1 MYISPIFLFS
11 LPWIFGIL
19 TAYVLGAN
27 SNDLFKISNI
37 SILALSY
44 LIFIFL
50 FFLIL
55 FMSYSL
61 QSKNLDKFL
70 IEKINFFALKNLLIL
85 IFLSHIFYF
94 ICATIFLGGFPLYW
108 VIIGD
113 GRTYVDFVIPSVS
126 GFFNMIRSFGLV
138 ACLLILMFG
147 ESAHKKYVFIIGSY
161 FLISSFLLETS
172 RGNGLVMILHPIGM
186 YLLLRKIHLKQLIFS
201 FLMFFL
207 FILLFSLIQVLRYS
221 DFDLEVLTNNAA
233 FVGLENT
240 NIFFLFLI
248 PFFLYLST
256 PIMNMDLN
264 LLNAP
269 DFSIGLNYSLTNIL
283 PSAIKNLLALNPD
296 EKYGLLAS
304 EAFNT
309 TSFLT
314 PFILDFGAIG
324 GILIASLFLILT
336 AWIYTKAKEGHIFC
350 ILIWPPFFM
359 SLVLSSFNLFFLSL
373 VVVIYPLFTLIL
385 ANHLFKAPLRKS

>member
-55 FMSYSL
+55 FKSYSL

-186 YLLLRKIHLKQLIFS
+186 YLLLSNIHLKQLIFS

-385 ANHLFKAPLRKS
+385 ANHLFKTPLRKS

>member
-1 MYISPIFLFS
+1 
-11 LPWIFGIL
+11 
-19 TAYVLGAN
+19 
-27 SNDLFKISNI
+27 
-37 SILALSY
+37 
-44 LIFIFL
+44 
-50 FFLIL
+50 
-55 FMSYSL
+55 
-61 QSKNLDKFL
+61 
-70 IEKINFFALKNLLIL
+70 
-85 IFLSHIFYF
+85 
-94 ICATIFLGGFPLYW
+94 
-108 VIIGD
+108 
-113 GRTYVDFVIPSVS
+113 
-126 GFFNMIRSFGLV
+126 
-138 ACLLILMFG
+138 
-147 ESAHKKYVFIIGSY
+147 
-161 FLISSFLLETS
+161 
-172 RGNGLVMILHPIGM
+172 
-186 YLLLRKIHLKQLIFS
+186 
-201 FLMFFL
+201 
-207 FILLFSLIQVLRYS
+207 
-221 DFDLEVLTNNAA
+221 
-233 FVGLENT
+233 
-240 NIFFLFLI
+240 
-248 PFFLYLST
+248 
-256 PIMNMDLN
+256 MNMDLN

>member
-55 FMSYSL
+55 FKSYSL

-126 GFFNMIRSFGLV
+126 G
-138 ACLLILMFG
+138 
-147 ESAHKKYVFIIGSY
+147 
-161 FLISSFLLETS
+161 
-172 RGNGLVMILHPIGM
+172 
-186 YLLLRKIHLKQLIFS
+186 
-201 FLMFFL
+201 
-207 FILLFSLIQVLRYS
+207 
-221 DFDLEVLTNNAA
+221 
-233 FVGLENT
+233 
-240 NIFFLFLI
+240 
-248 PFFLYLST
+248 
-256 PIMNMDLN
+256 
-264 LLNAP
+264 
-269 DFSIGLNYSLTNIL
+269 
-283 PSAIKNLLALNPD
+283 
-296 EKYGLLAS
+296 
-304 EAFNT
+304 
-309 TSFLT
+309 
-314 PFILDFGAIG
+314 
-324 GILIASLFLILT
+324 ILI
-336 AWIYTKAKEGHIFC
+336 
-350 ILIWPPFFM
+350 
-359 SLVLSSFNLFFLSL
+359 
-373 VVVIYPLFTLIL
+373 
-385 ANHLFKAPLRKS
+385 